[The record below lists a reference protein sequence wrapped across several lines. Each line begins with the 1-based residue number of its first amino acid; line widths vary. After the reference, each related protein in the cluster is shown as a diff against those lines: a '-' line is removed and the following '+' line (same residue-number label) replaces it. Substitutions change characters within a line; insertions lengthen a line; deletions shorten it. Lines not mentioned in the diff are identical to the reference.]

1 MIHRPRICSNLAF
14 LSISILGVRVGD
26 KAEANELNALRA
38 GGESAFASLV
48 ERYHGALLRL
58 ATGYVKD
65 HALAEDV
72 VQETWLVCLRS
83 LDRFEG
89 RSSLKTWIFGIALN
103 IARSRARREA
113 RVLPFAS
120 FFQRNSGD
128 KGPTVAGDRFGAD
141 GAWKTWPDPWTNVP
155 EERLLGRETMTHVRA
170 AIDALPRNQRD
181 VIVLRDVAGLD
192 SSDVCALLAIS
203 PENQRVRLHR
213 ARAAVRK
220 MLEGYLS

>member
-1 MIHRPRICSNLAF
+1 MWLCL
-14 LSISILGVRVGD
+14 SILGQRVGD
-26 KAEANELNALRA
+26 RSTPDELSALR
-38 GGESAFASLV
+38 GGDESAFTSLV

-58 ATGYVKD
+58 AMGYVKD
-65 HALAEDV
+65 RALAEDV
-72 VQETWLVCLRS
+72 VQETWFVCLRG

-89 RSSLKTWIFGIALN
+89 RSSLKTWIYGIALN

-120 FFQRNSGD
+120 FFRRDGGD
-128 KGPTVAGDRFGAD
+128 KDRGPTVAGDRFGAD
-141 GAWKTWPDPWTNVP
+141 GMWKTWPDPWTNVP
-155 EERLLGRETMTHVRA
+155 EERLLGKETMAHVRE
-170 AIDALPRNQRD
+170 AIDALPPNQRD

-192 SSDVCALLAIS
+192 SSDVCTLLAIS

>member
-1 MIHRPRICSNLAF
+1 M
-14 LSISILGVRVGD
+14 LGARVGD
-26 KAEANELNALRA
+26 KAAANELNELRA
-38 GGESAFASLV
+38 ADEKAFASLV
-48 ERYHGALLRL
+48 ERYHGSLLRL
-58 ATGYVKD
+58 AAGYVKD
-65 HALAEDV
+65 RALAEDV

-113 RVLPFAS
+113 RVLPFTS
-120 FFQRNSGD
+120 FFRRDAGD
-128 KGPTVAGDRFGAD
+128 KGPTVASDRFGTD
-141 GAWKTWPDPWTNVP
+141 GMWKTWPDPWTNVP
-155 EERLLGRETMTHVRA
+155 EERLLGQETMAHVRE

-192 SSDVCALLAIS
+192 SSDVCSVLAIS

-220 MLEGYLS
+220 SLEGYLS